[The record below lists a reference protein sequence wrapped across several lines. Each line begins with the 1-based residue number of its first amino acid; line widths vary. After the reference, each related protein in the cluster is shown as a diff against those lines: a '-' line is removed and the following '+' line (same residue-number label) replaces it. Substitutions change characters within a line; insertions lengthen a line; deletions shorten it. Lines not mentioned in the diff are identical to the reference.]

1 MVIICQRPFDIEQD
15 QLLCP
20 ENSFLHRDEE
30 GQYRC
35 ISNRCLPLKPQD
47 KKTPI
52 VGIIV
57 ATLTGVFLVVFLLYF
72 FLL

>member
-1 MVIICQRPFDIEQD
+1 MVIICQRPFDIEKD

-35 ISNRCLPLKPQD
+35 ISNRCRPEPQD

-57 ATLTGVFLVVFLLYF
+57 ATLTGVFLVAFLLYF